1 VKLDDVRVAVRPGD
15 GIVARLPGVVLV
27 VPFAANGQVDPMAL
41 DRLLD
46 ECGKGPVGGR
56 LDDLRRVADGG
67 VPSFALVGEVG
78 DGLAVF
84 VSGDVDAAIAGGEP
98 VLRLSG
104 GDLQGWTV
112 RVPEGFATL
121 DVGRPD
127 PAPVDSRL
135 DLRAGVVTGA
145 GVVLSPASAMAVPA
159 TPGRTVMPAM
169 AATPASAAMT
179 AAAAPM
185 NAAAGQ
191 APTAAPLKATRRKR
205 AKPEVAPAAVA
216 AAPAP
221 APARV
226 AAPPVVPAAPPVP
239 AAEAGPVEVWGIRC
253 KKGHFNDPEARYC
266 GICGIHMVQDKVP
279 RVKGPRPVLGFLV
292 LDDGTSFKLDTDYV
306 LGSDP
311 HGHEAVTS
319 GMARPLVVRA
329 EGDVISPVHARII
342 LKDWD
347 VFLSD
352 CGSVYGTYVWSPGG
366 TEWERLTGDQMVK
379 LGAGSQVLVAQR
391 GFMFQ
396 PVNKR

>member
-1 VKLDDVRVAVRPGD
+1 VKLDDVRIGVRAGD
-15 GIVARLPGVVLV
+15 GIVARLPGVILV
-27 VPFAANGQVDPMAL
+27 VPFAGDGEIDQGAV
-41 DRLLD
+41 DRLLE
-46 ECGKGPVGGR
+46 ECRKGPVAGR
-56 LDDLRRVADGG
+56 LGALRDAAGSG
-67 VPSFALVGEVG
+67 VPSFALIGEVG

-84 VSGDVDAAIAGGEP
+84 VSGDVDAAIAGGDP

-104 GDLQGWTV
+104 GDLQGWGV
-112 RVPEGFATL
+112 RVPEGFAML

-127 PAPVDSRL
+127 AAAVDPRL
-135 DLRAGVVTGA
+135 DLRAGVVPGA
-145 GVVLSPASAMAVPA
+145 GVVLRPIGAPV
-159 TPGRTVMPAM
+159 
-169 AATPASAAMT
+169 
-179 AAAAPM
+179 AAAPP
-185 NAAAGQ
+185 
-191 APTAAPLKATRRKR
+191 APAPVPAKATRRKK
-205 AKPEVAPAAVA
+205 AAPAPEPLPAAPLPVVAPVAPAPEPVA
-216 AAPAP
+216 AAPL
-221 APARV
+221 
-226 AAPPVVPAAPPVP
+226 PP
-239 AAEAGPVEVWGIRC
+239 AGPVEVWGIRC

-266 GICGIHMVQDKVP
+266 GICGIHMVQDKAA

-329 EGDVISPVHARII
+329 DGDVISPVHARVV

-347 VFLSD
+347 VFISD

-366 TEWERLTGDQMVK
+366 TEWERLTADQQVK
-379 LGAGSQVLVAQR
+379 LGAGSQVMVAQR

>member
-1 VKLDDVRVAVRPGD
+1 MKLDDVRIGVRPGD

-27 VPFAANGQVDPMAL
+27 VPFAGDGEVDQGAL

-46 ECGKGPVGGR
+46 ECAQGPVAGR
-56 LDDLRRVADGG
+56 LDALRRAAGNG
-67 VPSFALVGEVG
+67 VPSFALIGEVG
-78 DGLAVF
+78 EGLAVF

-104 GDLQGWTV
+104 GDLQGWGV
-112 RVPEGFATL
+112 RVPDGFATL

-127 PAPVDSRL
+127 PAPVDRRL
-135 DLRAGVVTGA
+135 DLRAGIVTGA
-145 GVVLSPASAMAVPA
+145 GVVLSPASAAAP
-159 TPGRTVMPAM
+159 
-169 AATPASAAMT
+169 AAT
-179 AAAAPM
+179 AAPM
-185 NAAAGQ
+185 AG
-191 APTAAPLKATRRKR
+191 AVEAAPMIAPAKTTRRKR
-205 AKPEVAPAAVA
+205 AQPVAAPAPVA
-216 AAPAP
+216 AVPVVAGPAP
-221 APARV
+221 APASVPV
-226 AAPPVVPAAPPVP
+226 AAPPVAPAAPPPP
-239 AAEAGPVEVWGIRC
+239 AEPSAPVEVWGIRC

-306 LGSDP
+306 LGRDP
-311 HGHEAVTS
+311 HGHEAVIS
-319 GMARPLVVRA
+319 GMARPLVVQA
-329 EGDVISPVHARII
+329 EGDVISPVHARVV

-347 VFLSD
+347 VFISD

-366 TEWERLTGDQMVK
+366 TAWERLTGDQMVK
-379 LGAGSQVLVAQR
+379 LGAGSQVMVAQR